1 MTWTQSIRTSAATAR
16 RESATRGVAL
26 WRVGVFVAGI
36 ALWAMIAAVGIVPAG
51 LVPAPSAVVVALAQE
66 VVTAGYWQALG
77 LTLWGAL
84 AGLLAAA
91 VVGIAI
97 GVITGASAAAE
108 LSTRFLVDFGRA
120 FPAIALIAVLV
131 LILGR
136 GIELKSVLVFV
147 AVVFPI
153 ILQTQQGVRQVPSSV
168 IETARSFRIPR
179 ALLVRRVMLPSATP
193 SILTGLRLGAS
204 VGILVAIATEVLSGS
219 PGIGNQITEAQM
231 GANSALSFAYIVTA
245 GLLGFA
251 VNAGLEKL
259 QTSLLKWRPA
269 MGGDD

>member
-1 MTWTQSIRTSAATAR
+1 MTWTQTIRTSAAASHR
-16 RESATRGVAL
+16 KGATPGIML

-36 ALWAMIAAVGIVPAG
+36 ALWAAIAASGVVPAG
-51 LVPAPSAVVVALAQE
+51 LVPAPSSVVVTLAQQ
-66 VVTAGYWQALG
+66 VVTVEYWQAVG
-77 LTLWGAL
+77 LTVWGAL
-84 AGLLAAA
+84 IGLLAAA

-97 GVITGASAAAE
+97 GVITGASTAAE

-120 FPAIALIAVLV
+120 FPAVALIAVLV

-136 GIELKSVLVFV
+136 GLELKSTLVFV

-153 ILQTQQGVRQVPSSV
+153 LLQTQQGVRRVPSSV
-168 IETARSFRIPR
+168 IETARAFRTPR
-179 ALLVRRVMLPSATP
+179 ALLVRKVMLPSATP

-219 PGIGNQITEAQM
+219 PGIGNQITDAQM

-245 GLLGFA
+245 GFLGFA
-251 VNAGLEKL
+251 VNIGLEKL
-259 QTSLLKWRPA
+259 QSVLLRWRPA
-269 MGGDD
+269 MGGEN

>member
-1 MTWTQSIRTSAATAR
+1 MTWTQTIRSSAAATQRA
-16 RESATRGVAL
+16 SASRGVML

-36 ALWAMIAAVGIVPAG
+36 ALWAMIAAVDIVPAG

-66 VVTAGYWQALG
+66 VVTVGYWQALA

-84 AGLLAAA
+84 TGLLAAA
-91 VVGIAI
+91 VVGITI

-120 FPAIALIAVLV
+120 FPAVALIAVLV

-136 GIELKSVLVFV
+136 GVELKAVLVFV

-153 ILQTQQGVRQVPSSV
+153 ILQTQQGVRRVPSSV
-168 IETARSFRIPR
+168 IETARAFRVPR
-179 ALLVRRVMLPSATP
+179 SLLVRKVMLPSATP

-219 PGIGNQITEAQM
+219 PGIGNQITDAQM
-231 GANSALSFAYIVTA
+231 GANSALSFAYIATA
-245 GLLGFA
+245 GLLGYA

-259 QTSLLKWRPA
+259 QSTLLRWRPA
-269 MGGDD
+269 MGGDE